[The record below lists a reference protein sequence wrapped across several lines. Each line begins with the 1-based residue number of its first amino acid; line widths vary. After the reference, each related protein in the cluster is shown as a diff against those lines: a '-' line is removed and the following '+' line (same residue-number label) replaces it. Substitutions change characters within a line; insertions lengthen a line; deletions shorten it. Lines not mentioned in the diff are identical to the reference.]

1 MSPSCKDF
9 GQAMAAAGFSGHV
22 DSFRPGWEESQ
33 AARPPGEVPF
43 LQPGFLRWS
52 GAQCGLSAVVA
63 DAILAA
69 AACVRANP
77 GLSALAWYCHE
88 HLFRACDSGVAV
100 SGWPVPAA
108 AMGPHAGLFY
118 AIVLLSGTPQRQ
130 EIHRRL
136 GIPGEIVRDSVSD
149 LEICIRTEPVRELDG
164 RFGISGAILGWLLL
178 TWRGQ
183 LYRLGRLQF
192 LPDRFH
198 GRLRAFRHVRIGAV
212 IALAEDGCQFRREGQ
227 FDGAGGITD
236 PVGAW
241 TATLAE
247 SAKQLLGFPIS
258 PRGQAVRHRVRLMK
272 AEWRQMLVPGDPVLG
287 IHMAAGAP
295 LTPEACAASVRSAL
309 QFFPTY
315 FPATPFVGFDCVSW
329 LLDPQLPALLSATS
343 NLVRFQQEVYVFP
356 YPGGSGEMPW
366 QMQAKPDPL
375 TGQVPPLTS
384 MQRASQAHAERGG
397 RFLIGG
403 GFLLREDA
411 ARWGESV
418 YLSQRLPWRWLTP
431 EVAPAPREHRSGNP
445 AKSSRTKVSP
455 PAGT

>member
-33 AARPPGEVPF
+33 AARPAGEVPF
-43 LQPGFLRWS
+43 LQAGFLRWS
-52 GAQCGLSAVVA
+52 SDQAGLSASLA

-69 AACVRANP
+69 AACIRANP

-88 HLFRACDSGVAV
+88 RLFRACDSGVAV
-100 SGWPVPAA
+100 SGWPVPAS

-118 AIVLLSGTPQRQ
+118 AIVILSGTPQRQ
-130 EIHRRL
+130 EIYRRL
-136 GIPGEIVRDSVSD
+136 GIPAEIVRDSVSD

-198 GRLRAFRHVRIGAV
+198 GRLRAFRHVRTGAV
-212 IALAEDGCQFRREGQ
+212 IALAEGGCRFRPDGQ

-236 PVGAW
+236 LEGAW

-258 PRGQAVRHRVRLMK
+258 PRGQALSHRVRLRK
-272 AEWRQMLVPGDPVLG
+272 AEWTQVLAPNAPVLG

-295 LTPEACAASVRSAL
+295 LTPEACGASVRSAL
-309 QFFPTY
+309 EFFPTY

-329 LLDPQLPALLSATS
+329 LLDPQLPALLPATS
-343 NLVRFQQEVYVFP
+343 NLVRFQQGVYVFP
-356 YPGGSGEMPW
+356 YPGGTGELPW
-366 QMQAKPDPL
+366 QLQARPDPL
-375 TGQVPPLTS
+375 TGQVPPPTGL
-384 MQRASQAHAERGG
+384 QRACQAHAERGG

-403 GFLLREDA
+403 CFLLREDA
-411 ARWGESV
+411 ARWGGSS
-418 YLSQRLPWRWLTP
+418 YLSQRLPWRWLTH
-431 EVAPAPREHRSGNP
+431 EAAPAPRENRSGNP

-455 PAGT
+455 RVGT